1 MALADKRLENLQIY
15 KVLQCVR
22 EGNKKQIEKLTK
34 MGYPEL
40 INFTEPTNGVSAL
53 HLASVSNDVEM
64 VSFLL
69 QLGAHPDVQD
79 RKGCTPTMRAAELG
93 HDLTM
98 EKLAAAEAD
107 MTIVDNEG
115 KGILF
120 YCLLPTKR
128 HYRCVL
134 IALENGADVNNCTFD
149 GTPVFLKACEEA
161 HQIKDVCMRLLEKG
175 ANPNAINSSTGRTAL
190 MEAAREGEIDVVR
203 GILERG
209 GDVNAYDNERQHA
222 SHFAAKGGFF
232 EILKLISAYNGD
244 LGIIAM
250 NGNTPLHYAAMGGY
264 ADCCKFITQRGCE
277 LTWKNLDHKTPRNV
291 AKDGGFKAASKEIR
305 RAERIAKKLA
315 RPGVKNPNPPWAVRL
330 HDWSDEHEKELREIF
345 APLDRGNGTITKE
358 DFVIMLEDMQN
369 IATSEELAIVAQQH
383 EKTRGAG
390 VNINEFFKGTRY
402 LQKSFVLGSYGPK
415 KKKKG
420 RGKKAKKGKFV
431 LPLPVPYIPENVFP
445 HRKEGGPPYYMIETY
460 QNVTDC
466 NRFNRDLPPRHPIQ
480 DDSNWYIDDPGKV
493 YCDINYITKAGD
505 LASLKKAFEAGI
517 PVDMKDKFHRTPLMA
532 ACECGNIDAVKF
544 LLERGANVNET
555 DNFLWT
561 PLHHACHAGH
571 QDIVELLVKN
581 GAIIDAPSINNST
594 PLMRAIESCR
604 LDTVRYL
611 IELGANIEAKNRKG
625 QDVLDIAK
633 AFADTRIIN
642 YIQEKIDRLP
652 KAVETKGKII
662 KPLPKTKLA
671 PKGAGPTEI
680 SKEEE
685 SLPPVYNIPHIK
697 EVKAPVKDNVVHLN
711 NLITSG
717 VTKKVNITFVPRRLW
732 SPEAS
737 TAELVK
743 KREMRRERYGYEVDF
758 EDFMMPFQKNIT
770 EKAQALEASMA
781 S

>member
-22 EGNKKQIEKLTK
+22 ERNKKQIEKLTK

-53 HLASVSNDVEM
+53 HLASVSNDVDM

-79 RKGCTPTMRAAELG
+79 RRGCTPTMRAAELG

-98 EKLAAAEAD
+98 EKLAAAQAD

-175 ANPNAINSSTGRTAL
+175 ANPNAINS
-190 MEAAREGEIDVVR
+190 
-203 GILERG
+203 
-209 GDVNAYDNERQHA
+209 
-222 SHFAAKGGFF
+222 
-232 EILKLISAYNGD
+232 ILKLISAYNGD

-315 RPGVKNPNPPWAVRL
+315 KPGVKNPNPPWAVRL

-358 DFVIMLEDMQN
+358 DFVIMLEDMQT

-383 EKTRGAG
+383 EKSRGAG

-420 RGKKAKKGKFV
+420 RGKKPKKGKFV
-431 LPLPVPYIPENVFP
+431 LPLPVPYIPDNVFQ

-561 PLHHACHAGH
+561 PLHHACHAGQ

-611 IELGANIEAKNRKG
+611 IELGANIEATNRKG
-625 QDVLDIAK
+625 QDAMDIAK

-642 YIQEKIDRLP
+642 YIQEKLDRLP
-652 KAVETKGKII
+652 KAVETKGKGI
-662 KPLPKTKLA
+662 KPPPKPKLA
-671 PKGAGPTEI
+671 PKPAATIEI
-680 SKEEE
+680 PKEEE
-685 SLPPVYNIPHIK
+685 SLPPVYNVPHIK
-697 EVKAPVKDNVVHLN
+697 EVKVPVKDNVVHLN

>member
-22 EGNKKQIEKLTK
+22 ERNKKQIEKLTK
-34 MGYPEL
+34 LGYPEL
-40 INFTEPTNGVSAL
+40 INFTEPTNGDSAL
-53 HLASVSNDVEM
+53 HLASVSNDVDM

-69 QLGAHPDVQD
+69 ELGAHPDVQD
-79 RKGCTPTMRAAELG
+79 RMGCTPTMRAAELG

-98 EKLAAAEAD
+98 GKLARAQAD

-134 IALENGADVNNCTFD
+134 IALDNGADVNNCTFE
-149 GTPVFLKACEEA
+149 GKPIFLRACEEA
-161 HQIKDVCMRLLEKG
+161 HQIKEVCMRFLEKG

-190 MEAAREGEIDVVR
+190 MEAAREGVIDVVR

-222 SHFAAKGGFF
+222 SHFAAKGGYFD
-232 EILKLISAYNGD
+232 ILKLISAYNGD
-244 LGIIAM
+244 VGIIAM
-250 NGNTPLHYAAMGGY
+250 NGNTPLHYAAMGGF
-264 ADCCKFITQRGCE
+264 AECCKFISQRGCD
-277 LTWKNLDHKTPRNV
+277 LKWKNLEHKTPRNV
-291 AKDGGFKAASKEIR
+291 AKEGGFKAASKEIR

-330 HDWSDEHEKELREIF
+330 HDWSYEHEKELRDAF
-345 APLDRGNGTITKE
+345 APLDRGDGTLTKE
-358 DFVIMLEDMQN
+358 DFVMVLEEMQTL
-369 IATSEELAIVAQQH
+369 ATPENLVVLAQQH
-383 EKTRGAG
+383 EKSRGAG
-390 VNINEFFKGTRY
+390 VNINEFLKGTKY

-420 RGKKAKKGKFV
+420 RGKKSKKGKFV
-431 LPLPVPYIPENVFP
+431 LPLPVCYIPDNVFQR
-445 HRKEGGPPYYMIETY
+445 RKEGGPPYYMIETY
-460 QNVTDC
+460 QNITDC
-466 NRFNRDLPPRHPIQ
+466 SRFNRDLPPKHPIQ
-480 DDSNWYIDDPGKV
+480 DDSSWYVDDPGKI
-493 YCDINYITKAGD
+493 YCNINYITKAGD

-517 PVDMKDKFHRTPLMA
+517 PVDMKDRFYKTPLMA
-532 ACECGNIDAVKF
+532 ACECGNIDAVRF

-561 PLHHACHAGH
+561 PLHHACHAGQ

-581 GAIIDAPSINNST
+581 GATIDAPSINNST

-611 IELGANIEAKNRKG
+611 IELGAKFQATNRKG
-625 QDVLDIAK
+625 HNALDIAK
-633 AFADTRIIN
+633 AYADYRIID
-642 YIQEKIDRLP
+642 YIQDKMDHLP
-652 KAVETKGKII
+652 KAVETKGKGKQKSPP
-662 KPLPKTKLA
+662 KPPA
-671 PKGAGPTEI
+671 PPGEVH
-680 SKEEE
+680 KEEE
-685 SLPPVYNIPHIK
+685 ALPPVYNIPPIK
-697 EVKAPVKDNVVHLN
+697 EVKVPVKDNVVHLN
-711 NLITSG
+711 SLITSG
-717 VTKKVNITFVPRRLW
+717 FTKKVNITFVPRKLW
-732 SPEAS
+732 SPEAT
-737 TAELVK
+737 TAELIK
-743 KREMRRERYGYEVDF
+743 KREMRRERFTYEVDF
-758 EDFMMPFQKNIT
+758 EDFMMPFQKNFT